1 MTNEIENTEKQK
13 AAEAAD
19 KYADAVADEARSA
32 MFYGEVDFKIDIKSA
47 YMAGYNVKKAA
58 DDIETAKTVVRVLE
72 KAVKEGKISGIQW
85 CDLVML
91 FANEAQEMVA

>member
-1 MTNEIENTEKQK
+1 MTSEQENIETNK

-47 YMAGYNVKKAA
+47 YMAGYKFDKF
-58 DDIETAKTVVRVLE
+58 DKMSKDLETARTVAQVLE
-72 KAVKEGKISGIQW
+72 KAVKEGKISGSQW
-85 CDLVML
+85 FDLVML
-91 FANEAQEMVA
+91 FVKEA

>member
-19 KYADAVADEARSA
+19 KYADAVADEVRSA

-47 YMAGYNVKKAA
+47 YKAGYNVKKAA

-72 KAVKEGKISGIQW
+72 KAQAEGIISKTQW
-85 CDLVML
+85 FDLVML
-91 FANEAQEMVA
+91 FVKEA

>member
-1 MTNEIENTEKQK
+1 MTSEQENIETNK

-47 YMAGYNVKKAA
+47 YMAGYEFDKMSK
-58 DDIETAKTVVRVLE
+58 DLETARTVVRVLG
-72 KAVKEGKISGIQW
+72 KAVKEGKISGSQW
-85 CDLVML
+85 FDLVML
-91 FANEAQEMVA
+91 FAAEIDEMK